1 MATDSAELRSAVS
14 ASQAARFGRD
24 AGAASKRQAKGRE
37 RAELSAQLDHAR
49 GVVER
54 RLDAF
59 EAELLEQAPIV
70 GDRDAPLVI
79 VKGAGKPP
87 KARRAPS

>member
-49 GVVER
+49 GVAALVNVAWTPSRQSFSNR
-54 RLDAF
+54 RRSSVTGT
-59 EAELLEQAPIV
+59 PH
-70 GDRDAPLVI
+70 
-79 VKGAGKPP
+79 
-87 KARRAPS
+87 S